1 MYRQLLAIIALLAG
15 VALLGLANSLMF
27 ILLGVRMSIDQV
39 SSEMTGVVGSAYF
52 AGMLLGSLY
61 ASRVIH
67 RVGHIRA
74 FTVFAAV
81 SAIAVL
87 LTVVFPM
94 IIVWALLRVA
104 AGFSSAAMFII
115 AESWLQSQ
123 ATNETRGRTYALYA
137 LSGTLGAGCGPL
149 LINLGDPA
157 TDELFILAAL
167 ILMFCLLPV
176 AMTRVSNPSMVEE
189 KRFGLRALFA
199 LSPVAVVGA
208 FSAGMVTSAVSALG
222 PVFGERIGLS
232 TAYIAFLLM
241 GMRLGSFVMQYPVGA
256 LSDRFDRRRVMIAL
270 ALCAASVSL
279 VLFLSGTVNP
289 IAVLILG
296 FLFGGVN
303 QPLYGLS
310 VAHANDFADKDNF
323 VSVSAGLLL
332 GYGLG
337 ATVGPTLAAPIM
349 DRVGP
354 AGLFLYAAVILVFTV
369 LFIIYRSTRRAP
381 VATEDLGHYIAVH
394 PSLMGSGVRLD
405 PRSLHEDDEG
415 ASHSDR
421 IHEPPDPLA

>member
-1 MYRQLLAIIALLAG
+1 MAI
-15 VALLGLANSLMF
+15 
-27 ILLGVRMSIDQV
+27 DDV
-39 SSEMTGVVGSAYF
+39 SSEMTGIVGSAYF
-52 AGMLLGSLY
+52 AGMLLGSIH
-61 ASRVIH
+61 AARVIR

-87 LTVVFPM
+87 LKVVFP
-94 IIVWALLRVA
+94 IVIVWALLRVA
-104 AGFSSAAMFII
+104 VGFSSASMFII

-123 ATNETRGRTYALYA
+123 ATNETRGRTYAMYA
-137 LSGTLGAGCGPL
+137 LFGTMGAGCGPL

-157 TDELFILAAL
+157 TNDLFVIAAL
-167 ILMFCLLPV
+167 ILMLCLLPV
-176 AMTRVSNPSMVEE
+176 ALTRVNHPSMVEE

-222 PVFGERIGLS
+222 PTFGERIGLS
-232 TAYIAFLLM
+232 TAYIAFFLM
-241 GMRLGSFVMQYPVGA
+241 GMRLGSFIMQYPVGA
-256 LSDRFDRRRVMIAL
+256 LSDRFDRRRVMISL
-270 ALCAASVSL
+270 ASCAAIISL
-279 VLFLSGTVNP
+279 SLFLSGTVNP
-289 IAVLILG
+289 IAVLTLG

-310 VAHANDFADKDNF
+310 VAHANDFADEKSF

-337 ATVGPTLAAPIM
+337 ASVGPTLASTIM
-349 DRVGP
+349 GWVGP
-354 AGLFLYAAVILVFTV
+354 SGLFLYAAVVLTFTIA
-369 LFIIYRSTRRAP
+369 FIVYRSTRRAP
-381 VATEDLGHYIAVH
+381 VAMEEQGHYITVH

-405 PRSLHEDDEG
+405 PRGVGHDPEVDLNSKTRETSDED
-415 ASHSDR
+415 
-421 IHEPPDPLA
+421 